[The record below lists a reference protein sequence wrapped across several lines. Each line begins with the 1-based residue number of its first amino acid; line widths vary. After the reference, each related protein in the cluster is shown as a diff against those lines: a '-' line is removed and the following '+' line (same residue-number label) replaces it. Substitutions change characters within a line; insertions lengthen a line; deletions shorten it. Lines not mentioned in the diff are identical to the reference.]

1 MKSLLSATWSL
12 LRKEIRVELRTGEI
26 VVTTALFA
34 TLVAVLTSLA
44 FYIDARSA
52 ARVGPGVLWIAITF
66 GGVLAMSRSWSRERD
81 NDVFR
86 ALLLS
91 PVPRAAIYFS
101 KVLATLAFLG
111 VIEVILLIEVTV
123 LFNLDLGSGRLG
135 PLCMLMAMGTFGFAV
150 TGNLFAAFGVRTSA
164 RDMMLAVIVLPV
176 VAPALLSGVVATR
189 ELIGGAPLGEIYGWM
204 LVLGAFDLGFLAA
217 GFVLFEMLLVE

>member
-1 MKSLLSATWSL
+1 VKALMTATWSL

-26 VVTTALFA
+26 VITTALFA

-52 ARVGPGVLWIAITF
+52 ARVGPGVLWIALAF
-66 GGVLAMSRSWSRERD
+66 AGVLAMSRSWSRERD
-81 NDVFR
+81 NEVFR
-86 ALLLS
+86 GLLLS

-101 KVLATLAFLG
+101 KVLATLAFLSI
-111 VIEVILLIEVTV
+111 VEAILLIEVAV
-123 LFNLDLGSGRLG
+123 LFNLSLDGKLGT
-135 PLCMLMAMGTFGFAV
+135 LCALLALGTFGFSV
-150 TGNLFAAFGVRTSA
+150 TGNLFAAFSVRTSA

-189 ELIGGAPLGEIYGWM
+189 ELIGGAPLSDIHGWM
-204 LVLGAFDLGFLAA
+204 YLLGAFDLGFLAA
-217 GFVLFEMLLVE
+217 GLALFETLLVD

>member
-1 MKSLLSATWSL
+1 VKTLLSATWSL
-12 LRKEIRVELRTGEI
+12 LRKEIRVEMRTGEI

-86 ALLLS
+86 ALLMS

-111 VIEVILLIEVTV
+111 VIEVILLLEVTV
-123 LFNLDLGSGRLG
+123 LFNLDLGGKLL
-135 PLCMLMAMGTFGFAV
+135 PLCILMAMGTFGFAV

-217 GFVLFEMLLVE
+217 GFALFETLLVE